1 MGGFFSSQAVR
12 VDTKENVQA
21 WIQLVDDAMLAA
33 GCVRTDDTGQLNKE
47 SITQGYTT
55 GSPASLGFLM
65 YEINDSL
72 SSSHPVYIKILF
84 NFATMSSGTNIPAPI
99 NPCYIGFGTNGAGG
113 LNGGGFYVGGS
124 HNSFTEASWYAFT
137 PFSTATTFS
146 TKMNGF
152 FAAGIGLCN
161 GRRRAQDYYPVT
173 PSSLFIVLRRTKNES
188 GMFDGKGVV
197 VVTPTPTTTENNKVS
212 ELRHI
217 WCMKEG
223 VSTTYINYSGSLPK
237 VLSIDGILVAKPIDV
252 TGGSYL
258 DVMDEVVCLRQDVS
272 INMGQVIHLSTD
284 GVSEKP
290 YIIIQTKN
298 NINGDRYQFNSGT
311 YFSADTKEPTSG
323 MLGVR
328 FDG

>member
-12 VDTKENVQA
+12 VDTKKNVQA
-21 WIQLVDDAMLAA
+21 WIQLVDDAMLTA
-33 GCVRTDDTGQLNKE
+33 GCVRTNDTGQLDKDN
-47 SITQGYTT
+47 ITQGYTT

-72 SSSHPVYIKILF
+72 SSSYPVYIKILF
-84 NFATMSSGTNIPAPI
+84 NFATMSNGLSIPAPI

-113 LNGGGFYVGGS
+113 LDGGGFYVNGS
-124 HNSFTEASWYAFT
+124 HNSFTDYSADFT

-161 GRRRAQDYYPVT
+161 GRRPAQEYYPVT

-223 VSTTYINYSGSLPK
+223 ASTPYINYSGSLPK
-237 VLSIDGILVAKPIDV
+237 ALIIDGILVAKPIDV

-258 DVMDEVVCLRQDVS
+258 DVMEEVVCLRRDVS
-272 INMGQVIHLSTD
+272 ISMGQVIHLSTD

-290 YIIIQTKN
+290 YIIIQTKD
-298 NINGDRYQFNSGT
+298 NISANSYQLNSGT
-311 YFSADTKEPTSG
+311 YFSADTREPTSG